1 MSRLRREFL
10 VSTAVAVGATV
21 LGPLARASGA
31 RTTRKH
37 ESEEE
42 ISAPEDLMREHG
54 VLDRILLVYE
64 EGLRRLRANT
74 EVAADVFRQSAELVR
89 NFVEDYHEHLEEQ
102 FIFPQ
107 FERRHAETELVTVL
121 RQQHA
126 AGRRVTDVVLRAS
139 APDQFASDASRQ
151 QLQAACEAFI
161 RMYRPHAAR
170 EDTVLF
176 PALYRIAGP
185 GRVKELGEQF
195 EAEEHRRFGAHGF
208 EQAVDQVAALEQ
220 RLGIADLA
228 AFTPP

>member
-1 MSRLRREFL
+1 MTRLRREFL

-31 RTTRKH
+31 RATHK

-54 VLDRILLVYE
+54 MLDRILLVYE
-64 EGLRRLRANT
+64 EGLRRLRANA
-74 EVAADVFRQSAELVR
+74 EAAADIFHQSAELVR
-89 NFVEDYHEHLEEQ
+89 SFVEDYHKHLEEQ

-121 RQQHA
+121 GQQHA

-139 APDQFASDASRQ
+139 TPDQFASDTSRQ
-151 QLQAACEAFI
+151 QLRAACEAFI

-176 PALYRIAGP
+176 RALYRVAGP
-185 GRVKELGEQF
+185 ERVKELGGQF

-208 EQAVDQVAALEQ
+208 EHAVDQVAALEQ

-228 AFTPP
+228 SFTPP